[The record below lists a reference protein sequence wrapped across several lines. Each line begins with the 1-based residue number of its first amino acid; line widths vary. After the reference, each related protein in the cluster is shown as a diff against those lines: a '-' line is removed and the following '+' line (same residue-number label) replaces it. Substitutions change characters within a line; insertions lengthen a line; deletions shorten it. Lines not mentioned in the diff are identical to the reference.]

1 VEQETLYPQQ
11 DVENVII
18 VISGLKTE
26 LLVSKKH
33 KIAILKF

>member
-1 VEQETLYPQQ
+1 VQETRLVQQ
-11 DVENVII
+11 DAENAII
-18 VISGLKTE
+18 DISDLKTE